1 MLNGAMLTAT
11 VPVFFTV
18 TTFEAVGLPTVCVP
32 KETVCGETEIML
44 AFPLRL
50 TD

>member
-18 TTFEAVGLPTVCVP
+18 TSFEAVGLPTVCVP
-32 KETVCGETEIML
+32 KENVRGETEIMV
-44 AFPLRL
+44 AVPLRL